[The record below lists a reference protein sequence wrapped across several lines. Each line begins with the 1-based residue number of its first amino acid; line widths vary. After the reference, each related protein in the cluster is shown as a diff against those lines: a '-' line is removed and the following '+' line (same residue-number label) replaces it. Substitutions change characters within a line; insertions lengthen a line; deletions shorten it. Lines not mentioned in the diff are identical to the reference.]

1 MGDLISR
8 SALIGKL
15 TEKAKKQ
22 TEFIAEL
29 AFFESAKMAQEMPTV
44 EAEPVVHCKDCVYWG
59 NVHATGET
67 EKVRACEIFLRL
79 THECWFCSNGAK
91 MDSKSKV

>member
-8 SALIGKL
+8 SALISKL

-29 AFFESAKMAQEMPTV
+29 AFFESAKMAQEMPTA
-44 EAEPVVHCKDCVYWG
+44 EAESVRYGEWVFDSFTAKYARPYRCSRCHEE
-59 NVHATGET
+59 HADSYN
-67 EKVRACEIFLRL
+67 
-79 THECWFCSNGAK
+79 FCHNCGAD
-91 MDSKSKV
+91 MRGKSKV

>member
-8 SALIGKL
+8 SALISKL

-44 EAEPVVHCKDCVYWG
+44 EAEPVVH
-59 NVHATGET
+59 GEWIT
-67 EKVRACEIFLRL
+67 RITSAFPTYRCSCCELGVIWK
-79 THECWFCSNGAK
+79 TNYCPNCGAK
-91 MDSKSKV
+91 MRDK